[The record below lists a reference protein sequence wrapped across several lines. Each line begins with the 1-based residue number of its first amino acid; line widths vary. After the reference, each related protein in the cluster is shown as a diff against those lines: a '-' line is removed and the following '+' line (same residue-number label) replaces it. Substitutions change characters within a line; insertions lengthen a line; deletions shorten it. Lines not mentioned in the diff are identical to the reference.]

1 MAGENSKKSLPLQ
14 KRMENLERQL
24 QKHEEMF
31 DRHEK
36 NINELEKNMGG
47 MAYGF
52 FEGNRRRCGF
62 HAGLGKKIRRIVSFS
77 R

>member
-36 NINELEKNMGG
+36 NINELEKNMGEWHTDFLKETG
-47 MAYGF
+47 GVADFMRDLEKK
-52 FEGNRRRCGF
+52 FEG
-62 HAGLGKKIRRIVSFS
+62 
-77 R
+77 